1 MQIIDLPPAV
11 DPKVAVMSPLV
22 VGFPVPAVPVELNA
36 SVGPLVS
43 PTVVEDAAKRN
54 MLY

>member
-1 MQIIDLPPAV
+1 MFIINYLPPAS
-11 DPKVAVMSPLV
+11 KVAVQSPLV

-36 SVGPLVS
+36 CVGPLVS
-43 PTVVEDAAKRN
+43 TVVEDAAKRN